1 MSMNL
6 LVFHCYLSKT
16 MIASSSTVAV
26 TSPGCLISNRLRPR
40 TRLSAKVGL
49 LQQRP
54 AARNIHITSWRSSS
68 STSVWAVKAA
78 ASGGVPLPPLDLTE
92 ENIKL
97 VLADARV
104 EATCSAFRRFGWH
117 NRTS

>member
-1 MSMNL
+1 
-6 LVFHCYLSKT
+6 

-26 TSPGCLISNRLRPR
+26 TSPSGLISNRLRPR
-40 TRLSAKVGL
+40 TRLPAKVGL
-49 LQQRP
+49 QQQRP

-68 STSVWAVKAA
+68 SSKSVWAVKAA

-104 EATCSAFRRFGWH
+104 EASIFCHQISLLFF
-117 NRTS
+117 SSS